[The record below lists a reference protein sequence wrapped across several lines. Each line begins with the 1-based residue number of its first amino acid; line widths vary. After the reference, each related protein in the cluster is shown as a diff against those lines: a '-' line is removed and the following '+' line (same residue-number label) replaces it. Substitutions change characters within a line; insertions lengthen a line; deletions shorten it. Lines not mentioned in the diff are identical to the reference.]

1 MVVKIAQKNYLQQ
14 KQVNIFHQVSQL
26 QQTISS
32 FKGIEKTHGLYM
44 LKISWKKFVDLWKSN
59 EMKLI

>member
-14 KQVNIFHQVSQL
+14 KQVNVFHQVSQR

-44 LKISWKKFVDLWKSN
+44 LKIS
-59 EMKLI
+59 